1 MNLRVRDRARAVA
14 AACGRTLG
22 PVKALAAA
30 KTAGIRARTRRAVS
44 AVFRFRPSD
53 RAWTFLVATVT
64 VALGAFL
71 VIAPARELA
80 TGRAFSLQSL
90 LTLCWLATGSSMLA
104 AGVGIFLRMASF
116 RRFLKIAFVCSLSLP
131 IAFIYRTMALAVR
144 MRTASPEARGDLE
157 TWISGGV
164 QLSLFFLA
172 VSGFL
177 LFLLRFKRLRS
188 LQCSGAAMAS
198 RAGPVIVGGAGAAVG
213 TAAGY
218 LIWLLCRWLGF
229 SQGLDFFGAT
239 VRAVRVDYFVIIGA
253 LLGASLFVF
262 LTLRRRS
269 KRRGPSAPRSAPP
282 SPPPS
287 ASPSASPSVSSPASS
302 PASSAPSSAPMTPSH
317 FP

>member
-1 MNLRVRDRARAVA
+1 MNLRVRERSRAVA

-22 PVKALAAA
+22 PVGALVAA
-30 KTAGIRARTRRAVS
+30 KTAGVRARMGRAVG
-44 AVFRFRPSD
+44 AVVSFRPSE
-53 RAWTFLVATVT
+53 RAWTFIVGTVA

-104 AGVGIFLRMASF
+104 AGVGIFLRMPSF
-116 RRFLKIAFVCSLSLP
+116 RRFLKIAFACSLPLP
-131 IAFIYRTMALAVR
+131 IAFIYRTMALGVR
-144 MRTASPEARGDLE
+144 MRTASPTERGDLE

-177 LFLLRFKRLRS
+177 FFLLRFNRLRS

-198 RAGPVIVGGAGAAVG
+198 RAGPVIVGGVGAAVG

-218 LIWLLCRWLGF
+218 LIWLLCRWLGI
-229 SQGLDFFGAT
+229 SQGLSFFSAT
-239 VRAVRVDYFVIIGA
+239 VRAVRVDYFVIAGA
-253 LLGASLFVF
+253 FIGASLFVF
-262 LTLRRRS
+262 RTVRRRA

-282 SPPPS
+282 SPPPAAPPATPPA
-287 ASPSASPSVSSPASS
+287 ASTAA
-302 PASSAPSSAPMTPSH
+302 SSAPMTPSQ